1 MIAIKHQQESL
12 WAKVLP
18 IGIPFVLTLF
28 LFFIDEGYYSF
39 EWMQDPGNWV
49 PFFIY
54 WGSMILGE
62 FLVHSL
68 LPATVQ
74 GTRRLAL
81 IIVLGIPIG
90 LFALFFLFMGWMSLA
105 DLV

>member
-1 MIAIKHQQESL
+1 MIAINHSKESV
-12 WAKVLP
+12 WVKVLP
-18 IGIPFVLTLF
+18 IGIPLLLTLF

-39 EWMQDPGNWV
+39 QWMQDPGNWV
-49 PFFIY
+49 PFFMY

-62 FLVHSL
+62 FFVYYL

-74 GTRRLAL
+74 GTRRFAL

-90 LFALFFLFMGWMSLA
+90 LFALFFLFMGWMSIA
-105 DLV
+105 DLI